1 MKGAIGSL
9 ALVVLFAAAAVAAA
23 PVTATLPLI
32 PDDEEYAV
40 FGAVLFP
47 NKPEIP
53 ANVQDE
59 ALYMLKYRDRVRLD
73 GIQGGP
79 YMVAEGTARERR
91 LEPRDA
97 PEGRDA
103 AMLADYN
110 AKNATAHRLDG
121 AKLSRLGPTRHVT
134 MIAEDEIARLF
145 GPGRGWEEFRQRFPF
160 EGGIVRFSRVGF
172 NEDKTR
178 AVVHV
183 GCQADYEMGVA
194 YLVFLEKSA
203 KTGNWLLLGTM
214 LTRIS

>member
-9 ALVVLFAAAAVAAA
+9 ALVALFAAAAAAAA
-23 PVTATLPLI
+23 PAEATLPLI
-32 PDDEEYAV
+32 SDDEEYAV

-59 ALYMLKYRDRVRLD
+59 TRYMLEYRDRVRLD
-73 GIQGGP
+73 GIQGSP
-79 YMVAEGTARERR
+79 YTIAEGATRQRR

-110 AKNATAHRLDG
+110 AKNATPHRLDV
-121 AKLSRLGPTRHVT
+121 AKLSRLGPTRQVT
-134 MIAEDEIARLF
+134 MIAEDELARLF
-145 GPGRGWEEFRQRFPF
+145 GPGRGWEELRRRFPF
-160 EGGIVRFSRVGF
+160 QGGIVRFSRVGF

-183 GCQADYEMGVA
+183 SCQADYEMGVA
-194 YLVFLEKSA
+194 YLVFLERSTKS
-203 KTGNWLLLGTM
+203 GNWLLLGTV

>member
-1 MKGAIGSL
+1 MKGTLGSL
-9 ALVVLFAAAAVAAA
+9 ALVALFAAAAAAAA
-23 PVTATLPLI
+23 PTEAPLSLI

-47 NKPEIP
+47 NNPEIP
-53 ANVQDE
+53 ANVQDK
-59 ALYMLKYRDRVRLD
+59 ALYMLKYRDRVRLE
-73 GIQGGP
+73 GVEGGP

-110 AKNATAHRLDG
+110 AKNATPHRLGG
-121 AKLSRLGPTRHVT
+121 AKLSWLGPTRHVT

-145 GPGRGWEEFRQRFPF
+145 GPGRGWEELRRRFPF
-160 EGGIVRFSRVGF
+160 QGGIVRFSRVGF
-172 NEDKTR
+172 NEDKSR

-183 GCQADYEMGVA
+183 SCQADYEMGVA
-194 YLVFLEKSA
+194 YLVFLERSTKS
-203 KTGNWLLLGTM
+203 GNWLLLGTV

>member
-9 ALVVLFAAAAVAAA
+9 ALVALFAAAAIAAA
-23 PVTATLPLI
+23 PTEATLPLI

-59 ALYMLKYRDRVRLD
+59 ARYMLEYRDRVRLD
-73 GIQGGP
+73 GIRGGP
-79 YMVAEGTARERR
+79 YTIAEGTARERR
-91 LEPRDA
+91 LEPRNA
-97 PEGRDA
+97 PERRDT

-110 AKNATAHRLDG
+110 AKNATSHRLDG
-121 AKLSRLGPTRHVT
+121 AKLSRLGPTRQVT
-134 MIAEDEIARLF
+134 MITEDELARLF
-145 GPGRGWEEFRQRFPF
+145 GPGRGWEEVRRRFPF
-160 EGGIVRFSRVGF
+160 QGGIVRFSRVGF

-183 GCQADYEMGVA
+183 SCQADYEMGVA
-194 YLVFLEKSA
+194 YLVFLEKST
-203 KTGNWLLLGTM
+203 KSGNWLLLGTV

>member
-1 MKGAIGSL
+1 MKGAFGSL
-9 ALVVLFAAAAVAAA
+9 TLVALFAAAVVAAA
-23 PVTATLPLI
+23 PLPLI

-53 ANVQDE
+53 AHVQDE
-59 ALYMLKYRDRVRLD
+59 ALYMLKYRDRVRLE
-73 GIQGGP
+73 GIHGGL
-79 YMVAEGTARERR
+79 YTIAEGTAREERR

-110 AKNATAHRLDG
+110 TKNAAPHRLDG

-134 MIAEDEIARLF
+134 MIAEDELARLF
-145 GPGRGWEEFRQRFPF
+145 GTGRGWEEFRQRFPF
-160 EGGIVRFSRVGF
+160 QGGIVRFSRVGF
-172 NEDKTR
+172 SEDKSR

-183 GCQADYEMGVA
+183 SCQADYKMGVA
-194 YLVFLEKSA
+194 YRVFLEKST
-203 KTGNWLLLGTM
+203 KTGNWLLLGTV

>member
-9 ALVVLFAAAAVAAA
+9 ALVALFAAAAMAAA
-23 PVTATLPLI
+23 PVATTLPLI

-40 FGAVLFP
+40 FGAILFP

-53 ANVQDE
+53 AHVQDE

-73 GIQGGP
+73 GVHGSP
-79 YMVAEGTARERR
+79 YMIAEGTARERR
-91 LEPRDA
+91 EPRDA

-110 AKNATAHRLDG
+110 TKNATPHRRES
-121 AKLSRLGPTRHVT
+121 AKLSRLGPSRHVT

-160 EGGIVRFSRVGF
+160 QGGIVRFSRVGF
-172 NEDKTR
+172 NEDKSR

-183 GCQADYEMGVA
+183 SCQADYEMGVA

-203 KTGNWLLLGTM
+203 KSGNWLLLGTV